1 MNRVINLKNVI
12 QHAIFVINIQLKVL
26 VHNIIVNH
34 VQMGIY
40 FHIIILGIVIYLMI
54 WKLRKKKQ

>member
-12 QHAIFVINIQLKVL
+12 QRAIFVINIQLKVL